1 MNLILYQSCVSKLFI
16 NEAYISLFPGHIKL
30 DKMLTNKKIITT
42 AVILIF
48 LILATLQLYG
58 NIRKENDPNDFDQ
71 NSQYD
76 FMEDMMVKDEH
87 GARRKR
93 SLLQNPLLDILTATL
108 QEASQTENQA
118 FDFMRDSYPLP
129 GGNTVFLIVL

>member
-1 MNLILYQSCVSKLFI
+1 
-16 NEAYISLFPGHIKL
+16 
-30 DKMLTNKKIITT
+30 MLTNKKIITT